1 MGPMIEFPKN
11 VPGRW
16 TRVALKR
23 LLDPWM
29 RPQTGFWRF
38 QAPSCQPLKRSLAR
52 FRRGRPY
59 DYFWPQGVR
68 SGGAILWLVG
78 VGCSKILLRFGT
90 RGRGQ
95 SRALRRA
102 YLNPLMRH
110 DGPAPVAVP
119 LDHEVAMSG
128 ARAADDHAL
137 KVRYATTDARINLVS
152 AHTHAKRKAFRQRRF
167 RWSLVLHR
175 TASLILRRRAKQA
188 AGQSGH
194 QNARK
199 PRSSRKSP
207 ASRSRPTPRPQIL
220 NAPRSRSP
228 RQTIALG
235 QIGSFFERS

>member
-1 MGPMIEFPKN
+1 MFSARVVKSGRICWPPK
-11 VPGRW
+11 
-16 TRVALKR
+16 RV
-23 LLDPWM
+23 
-29 RPQTGFWRF
+29 F
-38 QAPSCQPLKRSLAR
+38 LASR
-52 FRRGRPY
+52 
-59 DYFWPQGVR
+59 
-68 SGGAILWLVG
+68 GAIRWCDFMAGRCWL
-78 VGCSKILLRFGT
+78 SKILLRFGT

-207 ASRSRPTPRPQIL
+207 ASRSRPTPRPQNSQCAKI
-220 NAPRSRSP
+220 AQSASMRSARS
-228 RQTIALG
+228 ALSSREAMARVSSSSVRNG
-235 QIGSFFERS
+235 PGRITL